1 VAFKKQL
8 GQDKY
13 KEIAA
18 LYDEVIAEGFSKRD
32 FRKVPSFQEWVDDYA
47 LKNYNQKFHLSTK
60 KRITKFLKQN
70 YRNAQTSLFKTLVK
84 EANDGLKLVERRDLK
99 ILAGMSPAQAASEQ
113 AWNVKLDKARDK
125 VKKAFNKLS
134 NATDTPVEELFD
146 FTSKVSKET
155 GVSVAE
161 TSRYLTKL
169 PEYKKFK
176 PVINLLNLPQSK
188 AAISGKKLTLGDLV
202 DRIENRGLTS
212 GMSTSIGNTPE
223 NFIIRSALRH
233 TEQGGDKIRFV
244 KKPGTITRAGDYITF
259 TDAEFNY
266 KGKNYNYDTLAA
278 RGRKI
283 PEFKEVY
290 KVFDDYNTNM
300 SKLVDHPVTGK
311 KVKFSTLMKEAYNK
325 GAGYSYF
332 RTPYAI
338 DHIKSVKTEP
348 FSNLRILPHRI
359 NTGAGGIDRL
369 ITMSSKGVLSPEK
382 TSLYTPE
389 FKEKSLSKIGYNFL
403 KTPTQLVEDE
413 LKLAKDILTKD
424 RKLRTPAKIAVESF
438 INKVKSTPGGC
449 QAVVKRAL
457 GAKGGLFGETCETII
472 KADPER
478 AAVKLNNAITATKGP
493 LKDLKDSAQKIIGSV
508 KKLPVTPDTPVLT
521 PEKLPV
527 TPETVLPKVE
537 KLRYNSEI
545 GAFVNTGTDDV
556 ASQAELKT
564 WADEHP
570 MEVKVGEA
578 KPGILRKTGKAL
590 AHIGLPLPTAALDAY
605 FVGRQIEE
613 GKSPTEIAKDPFNWL
628 GLATMDPLT
637 KAAGMADKS
646 GKLASVMR
654 LGMSPGMIRGA
665 TRFLGLPGLALSTG
679 LTAYDQYQK
688 YKNKEGFV
696 YDLFNREEIDNAQ
709 V

>member
-1 VAFKKQL
+1 MAFKKQL

-146 FTSKVSKET
+146 FTSKVAKET
-155 GVSVAE
+155 GVSVNE

-244 KKPGTITRAGDYITF
+244 KKPGTITRAGDYITV

-266 KGKNYNYDTLAA
+266 KGKNYTYDTLAA

-283 PEFKEVY
+283 PAFKEVY

-359 NTGAGGIDRL
+359 NTAQGNIDRL

-389 FKEKSLSKIGYNFL
+389 FKEKSLSKIGYNFS

-578 KPGILRKTGKAL
+578 KPGILRKTGRAL

>member
-1 VAFKKQL
+1 MAFKKQL

-389 FKEKSLSKIGYNFL
+389 FKEKSLSKIGYNFS

-578 KPGILRKTGKAL
+578 KPGILRKTGRAL

>member
-1 VAFKKQL
+1 MAFKKQL

-244 KKPGTITRAGDYITF
+244 KKPGTITRAGDYITV

-266 KGKNYNYDTLAA
+266 KGKNYTYDTLAA

-283 PEFKEVY
+283 PAFKEVY

-348 FSNLRILPHRI
+348 FSNLRILPYRI

-389 FKEKSLSKIGYNFL
+389 FKEKSLSKIGYNFS

-424 RKLRTPAKIAVESF
+424 RKLRTPAKIAVEYF
-438 INKVKSTPGGC
+438 KEVYK
-449 QAVVKRAL
+449 
-457 GAKGGLFGETCETII
+457 
-472 KADPER
+472 
-478 AAVKLNNAITATKGP
+478 NAPK
-493 LKDLKDSAQKIIGSV
+493 
-508 KKLPVTPDTPVLT
+508 VLT
-521 PEKLPV
+521 D
-527 TPETVLPKVE
+527 
-537 KLRYNSEI
+537 
-545 GAFVNTGTDDV
+545 F
-556 ASQAELKT
+556 
-564 WADEHP
+564 
-570 MEVKVGEA
+570 
-578 KPGILRKTGKAL
+578 
-590 AHIGLPLPTAALDAY
+590 
-605 FVGRQIEE
+605 
-613 GKSPTEIAKDPFNWL
+613 
-628 GLATMDPLT
+628 
-637 KAAGMADKS
+637 
-646 GKLASVMR
+646 
-654 LGMSPGMIRGA
+654 
-665 TRFLGLPGLALSTG
+665 
-679 LTAYDQYQK
+679 
-688 YKNKEGFV
+688 NKE
-696 YDLFNREEIDNAQ
+696 EK
-709 V
+709 